1 MVSNDVRN
9 MIISL
14 GNELNNYRSSS
25 LSQNIDLKDE
35 VAVQQRNEYTDRLI
49 KKRNAIEIE
58 LYELLI
64 HPDHMKKIFDKNK
77 KTLEEIPW
85 MKNKT

>member
-1 MVSNDVRN
+1 MS
-9 MIISL
+9 IL
-14 GNELNNYRSSS
+14 
-25 LSQNIDLKDE
+25 
-35 VAVQQRNEYTDRLI
+35 DRLI

-58 LYELLI
+58 LYTLLI

-85 MKNKT
+85 MKNKI

>member
-1 MVSNDVRN
+1 MQDKVA
-9 MIISL
+9 
-14 GNELNNYRSSS
+14 
-25 LSQNIDLKDE
+25 LK
-35 VAVQQRNEYTDRLI
+35 QRDEYTDRLI

-58 LYELLI
+58 LYTLLI

-85 MKNKT
+85 MKNKI